1 MFVSG
6 SEVAESG
13 VASVEDD
20 VVIDVLAGGFN
31 LGRLTCHYIL

>member
-13 VASVEDD
+13 VARVEDD

-31 LGRLTCHYIL
+31 LGRLTRNYVL

>member
-20 VVIDVLAGGFN
+20 VVVDVLDGGFN